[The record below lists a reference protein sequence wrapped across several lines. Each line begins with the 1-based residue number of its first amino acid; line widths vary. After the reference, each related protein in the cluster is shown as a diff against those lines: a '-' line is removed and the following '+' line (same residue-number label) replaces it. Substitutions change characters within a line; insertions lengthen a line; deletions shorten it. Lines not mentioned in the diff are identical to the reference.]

1 MKVSGYLASLKSIE
15 TENII
20 DRMFYRPIGYAVA
33 RLLQPLG
40 VTPNTVTI
48 VSIFIGASAG
58 YFFYMPDRISNMW
71 GIFML
76 VIANILDCVD
86 GQLARL
92 TGKKT
97 TLGRILDGVAGD
109 IWFIAIYVGLAMRL
123 SMQYGNYWFFLP
135 ALISG
140 LSHLV
145 QSNVTDYYKTLH
157 LFFIGGEKGTDFQS
171 AEQVKRS
178 GDATAPGLRRIF
190 YEAYKYYTT
199 LQESV
204 TPQLQI
210 MLKNLRQRYG
220 EDIPNSIRLT
230 FRKQSK
236 KIMRI
241 IDLMTFNGRS
251 IALFAIVL
259 TDHVWIYLLY
269 ETIVLNL
276 VLITAIKKHERVCV
290 KIA

>member
-1 MKVSGYLASLKSIE
+1 MDSPRYLSSLKSIE

-20 DRMFYRPIGYAVA
+20 DRMFYRPVGYVVA

-40 VTPNTVTI
+40 VTPNVVTI
-48 VSIFIGASAG
+48 VSIFIGASSG
-58 YFFYMPDRISNMW
+58 YFFFLSDRASDLW
-71 GIFML
+71 GILLL

-123 SMQYGNYWFFLP
+123 SLDYGSYWLFLP
-135 ALISG
+135 VVVSG

-157 LFFIGGEKGTDFQS
+157 LFFISREKGADFQS
-171 AEQVKRS
+171 AEQVKHY
-178 GDATAPGLRRIF
+178 GDSAVHGLQRLF
-190 YEAYKYYTT
+190 YEAYKYYTK

-204 TPQLQI
+204 TPQLQK
-210 MLKNLRQRYG
+210 MLITLRRRYAD
-220 EDIPNSIRLT
+220 DIPQEIRIQ
-230 FRKQSK
+230 FRRQSK
-236 KIMRI
+236 KIMRL

-251 IALFAIVL
+251 IVLFAIVWF
-259 TDHVWIYLLY
+259 DWIWLYLLY
-269 ETIVLNL
+269 ETIFLNL
-276 VLITAIKKHERVCV
+276 VLMIAINRHERMCA
-290 KIA
+290 KIV

>member
-1 MKVSGYLASLKSIE
+1 
-15 TENII
+15 
-20 DRMFYRPIGYAVA
+20 MFYRPIGYVVT
-33 RLLQPLG
+33 RMLQPLG
-40 VTPNTVTI
+40 VTPNVVTV
-48 VSIFIGASAG
+48 VSIFVGASAG

-71 GIFML
+71 GILVL

-123 SMQYGNYWFFLP
+123 SLQYGSYWFFLP
-135 ALISG
+135 AVISG

-178 GDATAPGLRRIF
+178 GAATGFGLQRLF
-190 YEAYKYYTT
+190 YEAYKYYTK

-204 TPQLQI
+204 TPQLQT
-210 MLKNLRQRYG
+210 MLRTLRQRYG
-220 EDIPNSIRLT
+220 EDIPNNIRLT

-236 KIMRI
+236 KIMRV

-259 TDHVWIYLLY
+259 SDYVWMYLLY
-269 ETIVLNL
+269 ETIILNI
-276 VLITAIKKHERVCV
+276 VLITAINKHERMCA